1 MQEQMRTM
9 MPQLLQ
15 QMQNPEMMQMM
26 SNPRALEAIMQIQ
39 QGKMQPFHLASR
51 GCRNLTGF
59 FVCVYFGVVNNRNGS
74 IAFSCTKCNG

>member
-39 QGKMQPFHLASR
+39 QGKMQPWPHA
-51 GCRNLTGF
+51 
-59 FVCVYFGVVNNRNGS
+59 VVE
-74 IAFSCTKCNG
+74 I